1 MTDARSATFLI
12 SGLPLGGGAETQ
24 VARVSRELLRRGW
37 LVDVVEMSR
46 SDSLPSEIEGS
57 GVRVTSLEFSAR
69 RPLRPFFELVSRL
82 RSTRPQALVC
92 FMFHANLVGRLA
104 GRLAGVP
111 VIVTSIRNENFGP
124 RWREWAERASEPLG
138 QAVTCN
144 SSVVAQGLVR
154 RGVVSA
160 GRIEVIPNCCDL
172 PALRPEGERERLRAR
187 LAPGDEFLWL
197 SVGSLTPQKDR
208 VGLVR
213 AFARAFAETPGVRLA
228 IAGGGP
234 ERDAVL
240 AAAHLAG
247 VAERVEL
254 LGVRDDVPGLLGA
267 ADAFVLSSLWE
278 GSPNALIEAALA
290 GVPTVSTDSGGV
302 SELIEDGVSGLLV
315 PPADPEALGLA
326 MLRLASLTSE
336 ARRRLGQTAREKL
349 SLSVGVATVVDRWE
363 NLLIRLAG
371 D

>member
-12 SGLPLGGGAETQ
+12 SGFALGGGAETQ
-24 VARVSRELLRRGW
+24 VARVSRELRRRGW
-37 LVDVVEMSR
+37 RVDVVEMTR
-46 SDSLPSEIEGS
+46 SGALSSEIEGS
-57 GVRVTSLEFSAR
+57 DVRVTSLDFSTR
-69 RPLRPFFELVSRL
+69 RPLRPFVELVSRL
-82 RSTRPQALVC
+82 RNTRPQALVC

-104 GRLAGVP
+104 GRLASVP

-124 RWREWAERASEPLG
+124 RWREWAERATEPFG
-138 QAVTCN
+138 HAVTCN
-144 SSVVAQGLVR
+144 SAVVAQGLVR

-160 GRIEVIPNCCDL
+160 GRIEVIPNCCDP
-172 PALRPEGERERLRAR
+172 PAQRPEGERERLRER
-187 LAPGDEFLWL
+187 LAPDDEFLWL

-213 AFARAFAETPGVRLA
+213 AFARAFAQRPRVRLA
-228 IAGGGP
+228 IAGGGL
-234 ERDAVL
+234 EHDAIL
-240 AAAHLAG
+240 SAARQAG

-290 GVPTVSTDSGGV
+290 GVPAVSTDSGGV

-315 PPADPEALGLA
+315 PPADPEALAEA
-326 MLRLASLTSE
+326 MLRLAALPSE
-336 ARRRLGQTAREKL
+336 ARHRLGQTARERL
-349 SLSVGVATVVDRWE
+349 SEGVGVARVVDRWE
-363 NLLIRLAG
+363 SLLIRLAAG
-371 D
+371 